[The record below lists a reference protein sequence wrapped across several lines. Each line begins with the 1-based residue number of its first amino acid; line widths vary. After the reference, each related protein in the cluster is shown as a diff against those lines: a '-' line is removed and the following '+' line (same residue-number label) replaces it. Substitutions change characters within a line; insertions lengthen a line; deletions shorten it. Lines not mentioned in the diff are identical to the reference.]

1 MLDEVKDR
9 AKGKYRVGA
18 RFMSN
23 LGGEFEIV
31 QKIDSERS
39 LVKFLDEHGYS
50 VVVQHCSIRS
60 GFVKNLYAP
69 ALFGVGYFGVG
80 EYKCRHGSAADGAM
94 QTPEY
99 NAWLNMLQRCY
110 YSKYVSRVEGAE
122 CYDDV
127 IVCDEWLNFQNFA
140 KWWVEKSNLCRS
152 LGIKANLEKDIF
164 ADKGVTKVYSPSTC
178 CVVPSE
184 INAFFIG
191 ESRVKKSGLPVCI
204 TKMGPKFSITAMN
217 GVQYNLKFN
226 TLDEAITAK
235 YRLKQQMLNELVH
248 KYIHVLEDR
257 VVERL
262 LSYYN

>member
-1 MLDEVKDR
+1 MSDEVKDR
-9 AKGKYRVGA
+9 TKGKYSVGA

-60 GFVKNLYAP
+60 GFVKNPYAP

-80 EYKCRHGSAADGAM
+80 EYKCRHSSAADGAM

-99 NAWLNMLQRCY
+99 SAWLNMLQRCY
-110 YSKYVSRVEGAE
+110 YSKYICRVNDAE

-127 IVCDEWLNFQNFA
+127 TVCDEWLNFQNFA

-152 LGIKANLEKDIF
+152 SGIKANLEKDIL
-164 ADKGVTKVYSPSTC
+164 ADKGVAKVYSPDNC
-178 CVVPSE
+178 CVVPYE
-184 INAFFIG
+184 INTFFVG
-191 ESRVKKSGLPVCI
+191 ESKVKKSGLPVCI
-204 TKMGPKFSITAMN
+204 TQKYGKFYIPAMN
-217 GVQYNLKFN
+217 GVYHNKSFDSLEDAVKFKH
-226 TLDEAITAK
+226 EF
-235 YRLKQQMLNELVH
+235 KQSMLNKLVH